1 MVVLDTC
8 ALVFWTLDPQQLSPE
23 AEAAI
28 NQASVIIVSSISI
41 WEIGLKVKKS
51 KLVIPLTIQ
60 EYVKRVQA
68 IDNLTIQPIDEK
80 IWLHNLELD
89 WNHNDPADRSIVA
102 AASILNCPL
111 ITSDEKIRQ
120 FYKATIW

>member
-28 NQASVIIVSSISI
+28 NKASVIIVSSISI
-41 WEIGLKVKKS
+41 WEIGLKVKKN
-51 KLVIPLTIQ
+51 KLIIPLTIQ

-68 IDNLTIQPIDEK
+68 ID
-80 IWLHNLELD
+80 
-89 WNHNDPADRSIVA
+89 
-102 AASILNCPL
+102 
-111 ITSDEKIRQ
+111 
-120 FYKATIW
+120 